1 LDERYDREE
10 TGRESLDQPV
20 LVFTNA
26 FVNFGKPVKG
36 VYYLNKKYLLKL
48 IAEHKA
54 PSPAGL
60 KLWEM
65 RRRI

>member
-1 LDERYDREE
+1 
-10 TGRESLDQPV
+10 
-20 LVFTNA
+20 
-26 FVNFGKPVKG
+26 